1 MYEHDSSNNSVVLSK
16 GIKLVTWREL
26 VTFGME
32 TKLSWLEVSLTR
44 FVDLELGKVSE
55 GSITDV
61 EIISD
66 VVFKIGVLV
75 IPFVEK
81 LLLKLG
87 DIDNEGG
94 LVVLV
99 GGFKSSVDEL
109 SDDDTVFVAS
119 LIVDKES
126 VERSTLSFKEFISEI
141 FVVLIWIL
149 VANGWIEV
157 VLFENI
163 AYVLLLGSS
172 FVVVVGDDDVAEMK
186 IKILWIF

>member
-1 MYEHDSSNNSVVLSK
+1 MYEHDSSNNSEVLGK
-16 GIKLVTWREL
+16 EIELVTWIWREL
-26 VTFGME
+26 VTVCME
-32 TKLSWLEVSLTR
+32 TKPSWLEVSLTR

-66 VVFKIGVLV
+66 VVFNIGVPV
-75 IPFVEK
+75 ILFVEK

-87 DIDNEGG
+87 DIDDEGG
-94 LVVLV
+94 IIVLV
-99 GGFKSSVDEL
+99 SVLKTSVDKL
-109 SDDDTVFVAS
+109 FDDDISATVLVAS
-119 LIVDKES
+119 LGDKET
-126 VERSTLSFKEFISEI
+126 VELSRLSFEELISKI

-149 VANGWIEV
+149 VGNGWIEV
-157 VLFENI
+157 AL
-163 AYVLLLGSS
+163 VLLLGSS

>member
-1 MYEHDSSNNSVVLSK
+1 MYEHDSSNNSVVLGK
-16 GIKLVTWREL
+16 GIELVTWREL
-26 VTFGME
+26 VSFGME

-94 LVVLV
+94 MVALV
-99 GGFKSSVDEL
+99 GVFKSSVDEL
-109 SDDDTVFVAS
+109 SDDDDTAFVAS

-126 VERSTLSFKEFISEI
+126 VERSTSSLEEFISRI

-149 VANGWIEV
+149 VGNGWIEV
-157 VLFENI
+157 ALM
-163 AYVLLLGSS
+163 LLLGSS

>member
-1 MYEHDSSNNSVVLSK
+1 M
-16 GIKLVTWREL
+16 
-26 VTFGME
+26 
-32 TKLSWLEVSLTR
+32 
-44 FVDLELGKVSE
+44 SE

-94 LVVLV
+94 MVVLV

-119 LIVDKES
+119 LIVGKES
-126 VERSTLSFKEFISEI
+126 VERSTLSFEELISKI

-157 VLFENI
+157 ENI

-186 IKILWIF
+186 IKIL